1 MIIAELDLHV
11 HSCIPM
17 TSLLRPEKIVKIAK
31 RRDLNRVAITDHGTI
46 QGGPSMR
53 KLFLHIGAENNRNR

>member
-1 MIIAELDLHV
+1 
-11 HSCIPM
+11 M

-46 QGGPSMR
+46 QGGLSMR
-53 KLFLHIGAENNRNR
+53 KLFLHIGAEIKQK